1 MRMSGCMPGDLK
13 KVFELGGNACPTD
26 TATRA
31 GELSGVVDVLARF
44 RDD

>member
-1 MRMSGCMPGDLK
+1 MLGDLK

-26 TATRA
+26 AATRA
-31 GELSGVVDVLARF
+31 GGLSGVVDVLEGF